1 MNDKIAR
8 QVEEMKKQTIGVELE
23 MSNIT
28 RQKTAQVVARY
39 FGTENT
45 VSYDGTAT
53 MFGAAKTGRA
63 ALGRP

>member
-28 RQKTAQVVARY
+28 RQKTAQVVAKY

-45 VSYDGTAT
+45 VSYDG
-53 MFGAAKTGRA
+53 GGYDVWSCKD
-63 ALGRP
+63 